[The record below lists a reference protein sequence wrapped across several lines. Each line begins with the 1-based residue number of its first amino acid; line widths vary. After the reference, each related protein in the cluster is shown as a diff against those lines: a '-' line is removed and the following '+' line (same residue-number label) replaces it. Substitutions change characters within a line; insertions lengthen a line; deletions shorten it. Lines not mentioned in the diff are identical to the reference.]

1 MRKTKVVHLVP
12 FVPDPA
18 DDTTERGH
26 NAMKEMNYPTIQ
38 HLIGRDWIASPTPED
53 RAVINPAN
61 GQTIGQIPQA
71 SAADLDHAVHSA
83 ESAFRRWKNSSPM
96 ERSAILRRFADLLRQ
111 NDRLIAGWIT
121 LDEGKPLAEALAE
134 VRASADHVDWH
145 AEECRRIYGRIIP
158 SRSPRVQQLVVREPI
173 GVCLAITPWNFP
185 LSQAVRKVAAALASG
200 CTMILK
206 APAEAPAG
214 CMAIARYLL
223 DAGLPEG
230 CLNLVWGNA
239 AFISETLIA
248 RPEVRKITF
257 TGSVEVG
264 KHLAELAGRHM
275 KRATMELGGHAPV
288 MVFDDTDATAAARAL
303 AVNKLRNAGQVC
315 IAPTRFYVQQG
326 IYDRFLS
333 ELVSA
338 FESVKVGAGLAEGT
352 QMGPLC
358 HRGRVNAMEKLVE
371 DARENGARVLTGG
384 KRLGNHGN
392 FYAPTI
398 VDTPND
404 DIDLMREEPFGPIAV
419 VSSFRDIEDGLSRA
433 NGLPFGLA
441 SYVFTNSLERAD
453 KAAAGLQAGMVSINQ
468 FGLALPETPFGGV
481 RDSGY
486 GTEGGTETFEGYL
499 ITKFISRNRAPVL

>member
-1 MRKTKVVHLVP
+1 
-12 FVPDPA
+12 
-18 DDTTERGH
+18 
-26 NAMKEMNYPTIQ
+26 MKEMNYPTIQ

-223 DAGLPEG
+223 L
-230 CLNLVWGNA
+230 
-239 AFISETLIA
+239 SLIH
-248 RPEVRKITF
+248 I
-257 TGSVEVG
+257 
-264 KHLAELAGRHM
+264 
-275 KRATMELGGHAPV
+275 
-288 MVFDDTDATAAARAL
+288 
-303 AVNKLRNAGQVC
+303 
-315 IAPTRFYVQQG
+315 
-326 IYDRFLS
+326 
-333 ELVSA
+333 
-338 FESVKVGAGLAEGT
+338 
-352 QMGPLC
+352 
-358 HRGRVNAMEKLVE
+358 
-371 DARENGARVLTGG
+371 
-384 KRLGNHGN
+384 
-392 FYAPTI
+392 
-398 VDTPND
+398 
-404 DIDLMREEPFGPIAV
+404 
-419 VSSFRDIEDGLSRA
+419 
-433 NGLPFGLA
+433 
-441 SYVFTNSLERAD
+441 
-453 KAAAGLQAGMVSINQ
+453 
-468 FGLALPETPFGGV
+468 
-481 RDSGY
+481 
-486 GTEGGTETFEGYL
+486 
-499 ITKFISRNRAPVL
+499 